1 MRCYKTLQFHLPVNC
16 SIIVQYKS
24 RQNVE
29 FVLCRRYIIQIVGV
43 NVSPVVKLTYL
54 EAGLVDRFAVHHACH
69 LMSDDLLL
77 WCIPFEHLL
86 N

>member
-1 MRCYKTLQFHLPVNC
+1 MRFYKTFQFHIPVNC

-29 FVLCRRYIIQIVGV
+29 FVLCRRSVIQIVGV
-43 NVSPVVKLTYL
+43 NVSPVEKLTYL
-54 EAGLVDRFAVHHACH
+54 EAGLVDRFAVLHVCH
-69 LMSDDLLL
+69 LMSFDLLL
-77 WCIPFEHLL
+77 WCIPIEHLL